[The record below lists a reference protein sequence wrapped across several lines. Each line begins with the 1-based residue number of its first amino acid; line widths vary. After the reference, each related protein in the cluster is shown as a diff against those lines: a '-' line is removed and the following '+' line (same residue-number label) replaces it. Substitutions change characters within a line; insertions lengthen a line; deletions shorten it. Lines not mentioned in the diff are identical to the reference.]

1 MLGACALNRYMDAM
15 KSDIPADF
23 VELYRRAKAH
33 IDNQIDFGD
42 VAANPS
48 DAKLQREIHIYQTAL
63 KMQRDELRTRE
74 LDLYLQNRLIET
86 SQAITHVGS
95 VELDVATHTLRWSA
109 ETYRIHDTTP
119 EEFNPSLQDNL
130 DYYTPE
136 SRPII
141 AAALKAALEEGKVF
155 DLEVE
160 KYTVKG
166 RKISIRTTCIP
177 TYENGKVT
185 KFMGIYQDITERK
198 LKEKLIQEKENLL
211 SESQRIAHIGS
222 WSWDLVNHVVI
233 WSDETYDIY
242 GVNPNH
248 FTPTRNAF
256 FSLIHPDDRAM
267 MIQWWNQCI
276 TGEAPTELEFRA
288 VRPDGNVRFINGR
301 GNLERDSLGHP
312 QRMMG
317 TVQDITERKQTELLQ
332 QHQSRILGMMAEKI
346 ALDVLLNT
354 MARDIEYINPGMR
367 CTILLL
373 DEYGQHLHHRAGP
386 SMPESYIKAIDGM
399 TIGLGRGSC
408 GTAAF
413 TGERVIVENISTHP
427 WWREFKESALQ
438 AGLESCWSQPIFSSG
453 DKVLGTFALY
463 HQHPCTPT
471 QADIHLIETE
481 ARLAA
486 LAIEK
491 NKDRS
496 QLELAASVF
505 VHAREGIIITD
516 ARAKIVDVN
525 DTFCLIT
532 GYSRAEVIGK
542 NPSMLQSGRHS
553 LEFYQHMW
561 EDLTQ
566 KGFWSGE
573 IWNKRKNGEVFAEML
588 TISTVTDSL
597 GRPANYVSLFTD
609 ITPIKAHQEQLEYI
623 AHYDALTRL
632 PNRVLLG
639 DRLKQAIA
647 RCHRVQRSLAVL
659 YIDLDGFKSINDNHG
674 HDVGDQLLV
683 TVAARWNDTL
693 REGDTLARIGGDEF
707 IVILVDLEQ
716 TQDYEFILQRLLNSA
731 AEPVMVNEQCLRVSA
746 SIGVTIYPQD
756 GSDADQLM
764 RHADQAMYL
773 AKQAGKN
780 CFHLFDVAKD
790 VAVKTHRESLDHIRK
805 GFEKNEFVLYYQ
817 PKVNMRSGTVIGVEA
832 LIRWQHPERGL
843 LPPSAFLPIIEEHSL
858 SIDIGDWVI
867 NQALAQ
873 ISEWR
878 AIGMDLQVSVNVGAL
893 QLQKGH
899 FVRRLSQQLAAHP
912 DVPPDRLELEILE
925 TSALEDISEIAD
937 LMHQC
942 RQLGVHF
949 AVDDFGTGY
958 SSLTYLRRLPAELL
972 KIDQSFVR
980 DMLDDPDDLAI
991 VKGVIGLAHA
1001 FHRQVIAEGV
1011 ETIAHGE
1018 LLLAQNCELAQG
1030 YGIARPMPASEIPT
1044 WVANWRPDKA
1054 WSQNSTS

>member
-1 MLGACALNRYMDAM
+1 M

-23 VELYRRAKAH
+23 IELYRRAKAQFE
-33 IDNQIDFGD
+33 NQLDFYD
-42 VAANPS
+42 SAADP
-48 DAKLQREIHIYQTAL
+48 DDIRLHREIRIYQIAL
-63 KMQRDELRTRE
+63 KLQRDELRTRE

-95 VELDVATHTLRWSA
+95 VEMDVATRTLRWSA

-119 EEFNPSLQDNL
+119 EEFNPSLDDNL
-130 DYYTPE
+130 EYYTPE

-166 RKISIRTTCIP
+166 RKICIRTTCIP
-177 TYENGKVT
+177 TYENGKIV

-198 LKEKLIQEKENLL
+198 QKEKLILEKEYLL

-222 WSWDLVNHVVI
+222 WSWDLVNHHVI
-233 WSDETYDIY
+233 WSDETYEIY
-242 GVNPNH
+242 GLIPEL
-248 FTPTRNAF
+248 FTPTRKAF
-256 FSLIHPDDRAM
+256 FSLIHPEDRPM
-267 MIQWWNQCI
+267 LTQWWNQCL
-276 TGEAPTELEFRA
+276 TGEAATELEFRI
-288 VRPDGNVRFINGR
+288 VRPDGAVRFINGR
-301 GNLERDSLGHP
+301 GNLERDKMGKP
-312 QRMMG
+312 YRMMG
-317 TVQDITERKQTELLQ
+317 TVQDISQRKQTEFSQ
-332 QHQSRILGMMAEKI
+332 QHQSRILGMIAEKVS
-346 ALDVLLNT
+346 LDILLLS
-354 MARDIEYINPGMR
+354 MARDIEYINPNMR

-373 DEYGQHLHHRAGP
+373 DEYGQHLHHCAAP
-386 SMPESYIKAIDGM
+386 SMPDFFIKAIDGE
-399 TIGLGRGSC
+399 TIGLGHGSC

-413 TGERVIVENISTHP
+413 TGERVIIENISTHP
-427 WWREFKESALQ
+427 WWSSFKHLALEV
-438 AGLESCWSQPIFSSG
+438 GLEACWSQPILSSDG
-453 DKVLGTFALY
+453 KVLGTFALY
-463 HQHPCTPT
+463 HHRPCTPT
-471 QADIHLIETE
+471 LADIQQIESE

-491 NKDRS
+491 HKDRMR
-496 QLELAASVF
+496 LELAASVF
-505 VHAREGIIITD
+505 THAKEGIVITD
-516 ARAKIVDVN
+516 ALGNIVDVN
-525 DTFCLIT
+525 ETFSLIT
-532 GYSRAEVIGK
+532 GYSRAESIGK
-542 NPSMLQSGRHS
+542 NPRFLQSGRHAP
-553 LEFYQHMW
+553 EFYKQMW
-561 EDLTQ
+561 DDLLS

-573 IWNKRKNGEVFAEML
+573 IWNKRKNGEIFAEMQ
-588 TISTVTDSL
+588 TISTVNDTEGNPL
-597 GRPANYVSLFTD
+597 NYVSLFTD
-609 ITPIKAHQEQLEYI
+609 ITPLKEHQQQLEYI

-647 RCHRVQRSLAVL
+647 RCHRIHTSLAVL

-683 TVAARWNDTL
+683 TVAARWSESL

-707 IVILVDLEQ
+707 IVILVDLEH
-716 TQDYEFILQRLLNSA
+716 TQDYEFILQRLLASA
-731 AEPVMVNEQCLRVSA
+731 AEPVEVNHQSLRVSA

-790 VAVKTHRESLDHIRK
+790 VAVKTHRESLDHIRL
-805 GFEKNEFVLYYQ
+805 GIERNEFVLYYQ
-817 PKVNMRSGTVIGVEA
+817 PKVNMRTGTVIGLEA

-843 LPPSAFLPIIEEHSL
+843 LPPSAFLPIIEDHVI
-858 SIDIGDWVI
+858 SIDVGDWVI
-867 NQALAQ
+867 NEALSQ
-873 ISEWR
+873 MERWR
-878 AIGMDLQVSVNVGAL
+878 ELGLDLPVSVNVGAL
-893 QLQKGH
+893 QLQGN
-899 FVRRLSQQLAAHP
+899 FVTRLQHQLTTHASI
-912 DVPPDRLELEILE
+912 PPDHLVLEILE
-925 TSALEDISEIAD
+925 TSALEEIAD
-937 LMHQC
+937 VAELMHQC

-958 SSLTYLRRLPAELL
+958 SSLTYLKRLPAEQL

-1001 FHRQVIAEGV
+1001 FHRNVIAEGV
-1011 ETIAHGE
+1011 ETIAHGK
-1018 LLLAQNCELAQG
+1018 LLLTQNCELAQG
-1030 YGIARPMPASEIPT
+1030 YGIARPMPASEVPN
-1044 WVANWRPDKA
+1044 WVANWRPDAA
-1054 WSQNSTS
+1054 WQEES

>member
-1 MLGACALNRYMDAM
+1 M

-23 VELYRRAKAH
+23 VELYRRAKAQLESQL
-33 IDNQIDFGD
+33 DLDD
-42 VAANPS
+42 SPANS
-48 DAKLQREIHIYQTAL
+48 EDITLQREIQIYQIAL
-63 KMQRDELRTRE
+63 KLQRDELRACE
-74 LDLYLQNRLIET
+74 IDLDLQKRLIET

-95 VELDVATHTLRWSA
+95 VELDVATLQLRWSA

-119 EEFNPSLQDNL
+119 EEFNPSLDDNL
-130 DYYTPE
+130 EYYTPE

-141 AAALKAALEEGKVF
+141 AAALKAALQEGKVF

-160 KYTVKG
+160 KHTVKG

-177 TYENGKVT
+177 TYENGKVV

-198 LKEKLIQEKENLL
+198 LKEKLILEKEYLL

-222 WSWDLVNHVVI
+222 WSWDLIYHVVI
-233 WSDETYDIY
+233 WSDETYEIY
-242 GVNPNH
+242 GLKPEH
-248 FTPTRNAF
+248 FIPTRNAF
-256 FSLIHPDDRAM
+256 FSLIHPDDRPM
-267 MIQWWNQCI
+267 MMQWWNQCA
-276 TGEAPTELEFRA
+276 TGEAATELEFRI
-288 VRPDGNVRFINGR
+288 VRPDGSVRFINGR
-301 GNLERDSLGHP
+301 GHLERDNVRNP
-312 QRMMG
+312 YRMMG
-317 TVQDITERKQTELLQ
+317 TVQDITERKQTELSQ
-332 QHQSRILGMMAEKI
+332 QHQSRILAMITEKT
-346 ALDVLLNT
+346 ALDVLLDT
-354 MARDIEYINPGMR
+354 MARDIEYINPSMH

-373 DEYGQHLHHRAGP
+373 DEYGQHLNHCSAP
-386 SMPESYIKAIDGM
+386 SMPDFFIKAIDGE

-413 TGERVIVENISTHP
+413 TGERVIVENIHTHP
-427 WWREFKESALQ
+427 WWTSYKAIALE
-438 AGLESCWSQPIFSSG
+438 AGLEACWSQPILSSDG
-453 DKVLGTFALY
+453 KVLGTFAIY
-463 HQHPCTPT
+463 HHRPCLPTPV
-471 QADIHLIETE
+471 DIQLIETE

-491 NKDRS
+491 NKDLA

-505 VHAREGIIITD
+505 THAREGIIITD
-516 ARAKIVDVN
+516 AHANIVDVN
-525 DTFCLIT
+525 DTFSLIT
-532 GYSRAEVIGK
+532 GYSRADVIGK
-542 NPSMLQSGRHS
+542 NPRLLQSGRHAP
-553 LEFYQHMW
+553 EFYKQVW
-561 EDLTQ
+561 NELTT
-566 KGFWSGE
+566 KGFWAGE
-573 IWNKRKNGEVFAEML
+573 VWNKRKNGEIFAEMQ
-588 TISTVTDSL
+588 TISTVTDSMDK
-597 GRPANYVSLFTD
+597 PINYVSLFTD
-609 ITPIKAHQEQLEYI
+609 ITPLKEHQQQLEYI

-647 RCHRVQRSLAVL
+647 RCHRIKSSLAVL

-683 TVAARWNDTL
+683 TVAARWNESL
-693 REGDTLARIGGDEF
+693 REEDTLARIGGDEF
-707 IVILVDLEQ
+707 IVILVDLEH
-716 TQDYEFILQRLLNSA
+716 TLDYELILQRLLASA
-731 AEPVMVNEQCLRVSA
+731 ADPIIVNQQSLRVSA

-790 VAVKTHRESLDHIRK
+790 VAVKTHRESLDRIRH
-805 GFEKNEFVLYYQ
+805 GLERHEFVLYYQ
-817 PKVNMRSGTVIGVEA
+817 PKVNMRTGTVIGLEA

-843 LPPSAFLPIIEEHSL
+843 LLPSAFLPIIEDHIV

-867 NQALAQ
+867 NKALSQ
-873 ISEWR
+873 MSQWR
-878 AIGMDLQVSVNVGAL
+878 SMGLDLSVSVNVGAL
-893 QLQKGH
+893 QLQQGH
-899 FVRRLSQQLAAHP
+899 FVKRLSLQLAAHP
-912 DVPPDRLELEILE
+912 DVSPGNLELEILE
-925 TSALEDISEIAD
+925 TSALEDITDIAD

-958 SSLTYLRRLPAELL
+958 SSLTYLKRLPAELL

-1001 FHRQVIAEGV
+1001 FHRRVIAEGV
-1011 ETIAHGE
+1011 ETIAHGQ

-1030 YGIARPMPASEIPT
+1030 NGIARPMPASAIPE
-1044 WVANWRPDKA
+1044 WVANWRPDEA
-1054 WSQNSTS
+1054 WTQKN

>member
-1 MLGACALNRYMDAM
+1 M

-23 VELYRRAKAH
+23 IELYRRAKAH
-33 IDNQIDFGD
+33 IDSQMDFD
-42 VAANPS
+42 DSITDPAEL
-48 DAKLQREIHIYQTAL
+48 KLQREIKIYQTAL
-63 KMQRDELRTRE
+63 KLQRDELRTRE
-74 LDLYLQNRLIET
+74 IDLYLQNRLIET

-95 VELDVATHTLRWSA
+95 VEMDVATRTLRWSA

-130 DYYTPE
+130 EYYTPE

-160 KYTVKG
+160 KYTLKG
-166 RKISIRTTCIP
+166 RKIAIRTTCIP
-177 TYENGKVT
+177 TYENGKIV

-222 WSWDLVNHVVI
+222 WSWDLINHSVI
-233 WSDETYDIY
+233 WSDETYGIY
-242 GVNPNH
+242 GLNPKH
-248 FTPTRNAF
+248 FTPTRKAF
-256 FSLIHPDDRAM
+256 FSVIHPEDRPA
-267 MIQWWNQCI
+267 ITQWWNQCL
-276 TGEAPTELEFRA
+276 TGEAATELEFRI

-301 GNLERDSLGHP
+301 GNLERDKNGHP
-312 QRMMG
+312 HRMMG
-317 TVQDITERKQTELLQ
+317 TVQDITERKQTELYQ

-346 ALDVLLNT
+346 PLDVLLGT
-354 MARDIEYINPGMR
+354 MARDIEYINPSMR

-373 DEYGQHLHHRAGP
+373 DEYGQHLNHCAAP
-386 SMPESYIKAIDGM
+386 SMPDAFIKTIDGE

-427 WWREFKESALQ
+427 WWSSYKEVALE
-438 AGLESCWSQPIFSSG
+438 AGLEACWSQPILSSG
-453 DKVLGTFALY
+453 GKVLGTFAIY
-463 HQHPCTPT
+463 HHRPCEPSPV
-471 QADIHLIETE
+471 DIRLIETE

-491 NKDRS
+491 SKDRTS
-496 QLELAASVF
+496 LELAASVF
-505 VHAREGIIITD
+505 VHAREGIMITD
-516 ARAKIVDVN
+516 AQAKIVDVN
-525 DTFCLIT
+525 ETFSQIT
-532 GYSRAEVIGK
+532 GYTRAEVIGQ
-542 NPSMLQSGRHS
+542 NPRILQSGRHS
-553 LEFYQHMW
+553 PDFYKQLW
-561 EDLTQ
+561 SDLAQ
-566 KGFWSGE
+566 NGFWSGE
-573 IWNKRKNGEVFAEML
+573 IWNKRKNGEIFAEMQ
-588 TISTVTDSL
+588 TISTVTDST
-597 GRPANYVSLFTD
+597 GKPANYVSLFTD
-609 ITPIKAHQEQLEYI
+609 ITPIKEHQQQLEYI

-647 RCHRVQRSLAVL
+647 HSHRVQSSLAVL

-683 TVAARWNDTL
+683 TVAARWSDAL

-707 IVILVDLEQ
+707 IVILVDLEHNR
-716 TQDYEFILQRLLNSA
+716 DYELILQRLLAAA
-731 AEPVMVNEQCLRVSA
+731 AEPIVVNKDPLRVSA

-756 GSDADQLM
+756 GADADQLM

-790 VAVKTHRESLDHIRK
+790 VAVKTHRESLDHIRQ
-805 GFEKNEFVLYYQ
+805 GLEKREFVLHYQ
-817 PKVNMRSGTVIGVEA
+817 PKVNMRSGKVIGLEA

-843 LPPSAFLPIIEEHSL
+843 LPPSTFLPIIEEHSF
-858 SIDIGDWVI
+858 SIDLGDWVI
-867 NQALAQ
+867 NQALFQ
-873 ISEWR
+873 MSEWR
-878 AIGMDLQVSVNVGAL
+878 SQGLNLPVSVNVGAF

-899 FVRRLSQQLAAHP
+899 FVDRLRQQLAAHS
-912 DVPPDRLELEILE
+912 DVPPENLELEILE
-925 TSALEDISEIAD
+925 TSALEDITDIAD
-937 LMHQC
+937 LMQQC

-958 SSLTYLRRLPAELL
+958 SSLTYLKRLPAELL

-991 VKGVIGLAHA
+991 VKGVIGLAKA

-1011 ETIAHGE
+1011 ETVAHGH
-1018 LLLAQNCELAQG
+1018 LLLAHDCELAQG
-1030 YGIARPMPASEIPT
+1030 YGIARPMPASAIPE
-1044 WVANWRPDKA
+1044 WVANWQPDAA
-1054 WSQNSTS
+1054 WTNNPPPN